1 VLKLPD
7 STKYQWVKKLLPL
20 TWILDLSALLSALGL
35 NAHDVRNFTES
46 VMQDKGVYNAGSVG
60 IESVLS
66 TNKVLKNTYMLL
78 SMTLLFSAF
87 TAGLSMALGLGQGMA
102 MVLMLV
108 GFGLLFVVHK
118 MADTSKGMLAIF
130 AFTGVMGAS
139 IGPMLSYYLAM
150 EGGPALVM
158 QALGGTAIVFFG
170 LSAYALTTRKDF
182 SFMGGF
188 LMVGLLVAVAAMIAN
203 IFLNIPALSL
213 TISAAV
219 VMIMSGLIL
228 FDTSRIVN
236 GGETNYIRAT
246 VGLYLSIYNL
256 FIHLLSLLSVF
267 GGDD

>member
-1 VLKLPD
+1 MMQEKSL
-7 STKYQWVKKLLPL
+7 YNMN
-20 TWILDLSALLSALGL
+20 SA
-35 NAHDVRNFTES
+35 
-46 VMQDKGVYNAGSVG
+46 G
-60 IESVLS
+60 IESAIS

-78 SMTLLFSAF
+78 GMTLLFSAV
-87 TAGLSMALGLGQGMA
+87 TAGISMAVGLGQGA
-102 MVLMLV
+102 ALILMLV

-118 MADTSKGMLAIF
+118 TADTSKGLLAIF

-150 EGGPALVM
+150 PNGPSLVM

-182 SFMGGF
+182 SYMGGF
-188 LMVGLLVAVAAMIAN
+188 LMVGLLVAVVAMIAN
-203 IFLNIPALSL
+203 IFLAIPALSL

-246 VGLYLSIYNL
+246 VSLYLNIYNL

-267 GGDD
+267 SGDD

>member
-1 VLKLPD
+1 
-7 STKYQWVKKLLPL
+7 
-20 TWILDLSALLSALGL
+20 
-35 NAHDVRNFTES
+35 
-46 VMQDKGVYNAGSVG
+46 MQDKSLYDVGSTG

-78 SMTLLFSAF
+78 GMTLLFSAM
-87 TAGLSMALGLGQGMA
+87 TAGISMAVGLPQGA
-102 MVLMLV
+102 ALILMLV

-118 MADTSKGMLAIF
+118 TADSSKGLIAIF

-150 EGGPALVM
+150 PNGPSLVM
-158 QALGGTAIVFFG
+158 QALGGTAVVFFG

-188 LMVGLLVAVAAMIAN
+188 LMVGLLVAVVAMIAN
-203 IFLNIPALSL
+203 IFLAIPALSL

-228 FDTSRIVN
+228 FDTSRIIN

-246 VGLYLSIYNL
+246 VALYLNIYNL
-256 FIHLLSLLSVF
+256 FIHLLSLLSAF
-267 GGDD
+267 SGDD